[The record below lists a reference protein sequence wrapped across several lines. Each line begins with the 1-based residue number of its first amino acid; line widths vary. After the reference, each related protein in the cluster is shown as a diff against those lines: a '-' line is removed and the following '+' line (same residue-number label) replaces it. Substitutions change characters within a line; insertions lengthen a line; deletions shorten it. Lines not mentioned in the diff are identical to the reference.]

1 MGCNL
6 KVAADAS
13 ILIHL
18 SAIGRFYLLKEQF
31 KKIMIPEGVY
41 REVVI
46 EGWGLPCSLETSE
59 AVRSDLINVMQ
70 VMDKEKTREIME
82 EYKVS
87 LSNAEVIQLAKEI
100 NAAIVLANEEEIR
113 DAAESSGFKVRGCLG
128 VLIEA
133 VKSKI
138 ISPRQ
143 AIQDI
148 DNLVSSGYRIS
159 EDIINKVKENLWRWE

>member
-1 MGCNL
+1 M
-6 KVAADAS
+6 
-13 ILIHL
+13 
-18 SAIGRFYLLKEQF
+18 
-31 KKIMIPEGVY
+31 
-41 REVVI
+41 
-46 EGWGLPCSLETSE
+46 ETSE

-128 VLIEA
+128 VLVEA